1 MAPVTGSCKKKRD
14 TESSPVSELSDDLLV
29 EIFSR
34 VPYKSTC
41 CCKCVSRRWRDLVS
55 HPDHRKKLPQS
66 TLAGIFYQIRNKNT
80 GYQSLSGN
88 WCASMDPSLSFM
100 LPKHDRFEMHLLD
113 GCNGF
118 LLLCRRRTHLGPKN
132 IADYVV
138 CNPVTERWVVV
149 RATNCSSNA
158 SIARLG
164 FDPAVSSHFHVFEFA
179 PAGFAGANRPTI
191 AGATTDIKSVGIYS
205 SQAAVWARRAA
216 WKSPISVRRTSES
229 VFFRGMLHLCT
240 NAGLVIGVGVEGNRR
255 VIRAPMT
262 HSDGDVHNVYLSQG
276 QLHFA
281 NKGASEQSIGA
292 LEGSNGENWTLKHN
306 VTYLQLLGIEF
317 SSFVWNYDAFVHP
330 EKNQAMATLRCHII
344 LEGTI
349 LESSKRCVASKAII
363 LVSHQLGN
371 ILVLLGLRPN
381 SFGPMP

>member
-88 WCASMDPSLSFM
+88 W
-100 LPKHDRFEMHLLD
+100 
-113 GCNGF
+113 
-118 LLLCRRRTHLGPKN
+118 THLGPKN

-330 EKNQAMATLRCHII
+330 EKSVIFIVLNYSASP
-344 LEGTI
+344 GT
-349 LESSKRCVASKAII
+349 
-363 LVSHQLGN
+363 SHQSSTKLMSYTVDSKERRFICDLGSN
-371 ILVLLGLRPN
+371 CRAPYISYVP
-381 SFGPMP
+381 